1 MIDPAAAAS
10 PSDART
16 APPHSPPNSP
26 PAYLRGDGTPGWQLG
41 FWSLIVTQFQNAF
54 NDNAIKFLVIY
65 IIVAMNFPKDTR
77 ENLILIV
84 GALFALPFIF
94 FSMAGGNF
102 ADRYSKRSVV
112 IGTKL
117 MELFVMAVTIL
128 GLWLH
133 NLPLECA
140 AVFLISSQSALFGP
154 SKYGLLPELV
164 PERKLSWANGIIE
177 LGTFLGSIVA
187 VMAAGALAERYHG
200 REQIAGFILLGCTLL
215 GLATSFGITRVPA
228 ADPSKKLRWNPIGDL
243 GAQMK
248 TILADRTLA
257 WAVMGN
263 TYLFFLAALL
273 QFTIIIYG
281 HDVLRV
287 DETHISYLQAAV
299 GIGIGIGSVAAGYL
313 SGGKIEYGLIPL
325 GALGMTIFGGLLYFE
340 APSAALSH
348 WLATTASHIGWPI
361 LERLSTF
368 FARLV
373 HLRIPDLGLLGF
385 FGGFFAVPLNAL
397 IQHRPRP
404 DQKGG
409 VIAAANF
416 WSFVGIFIAAGAYNI
431 FSARFH
437 QSAAAIFLDGAIL
450 TAVMTGYSIYLLPDS
465 LLRLVLWMATHSVY
479 RIRVEGRDNIPE
491 NGGAL
496 FVANHM
502 SLVDALLLLSSTD
515 RPIRFLIFKDIYDQ
529 PYIKPFAKMIGAIP
543 ISSQLRPRDMIHS
556 LREAS
561 DAIRNN
567 EIVCIFAEGQITRI
581 GQLLPFRRGLERI
594 MKNVDAP
601 IVPVNLDGVWGSIF
615 SYERGRFIWK
625 MPRKIPY
632 PVTVSFG
639 KPIPPAAT
647 AFEVREAVQ
656 ELQSEAYLHHKS
668 RMYTLPRSLIRTA
681 HHYPF
686 RFAMGDK
693 RRPRMTWGSAL
704 LSAIFLARRLRQ
716 TWQGQEMVGILLP
729 PSVPGALVNFAASL
743 SGKIPVNLNYTA
755 SNETLASCAEQC
767 QIATVIT
774 TKLLLEKIPLQV
786 PGKTILLE
794 EAAAAPRF
802 LERMTA
808 LLLWFLPSKLLERT
822 LSSAGKT
829 KSLDDLATIIFSS
842 GSTGEPK
849 GVMLTH
855 YNIMSNIDQMGQTFM
870 LAKGDV
876 LLGVLPF
883 FHSFG
888 FTVTLWL
895 PAVMGVGVAF
905 HPSPLDLVAVSEL
918 VRDYRVTFLLATP
931 TFLQAYTRRCL
942 PEDFGSLQFVVVG
955 AEKLPEPL
963 ALAFED
969 RFGIRPLEG
978 YGATECSP
986 VVAVNTRD
994 FRAPG
999 FRQIGAK
1006 RGRIGHPLPGVSVRI
1021 VDPDTRQRLPMD
1033 TPGLMLVRGPNV
1045 MKGYLGKPEKTAEV
1059 LQDGWYVTGDIAAQD
1074 EDGFLTITDRLS
1086 RFSKIGGEM
1095 VPHIKI
1101 EEKLQELADS
1111 AEKQFV
1117 VTGVPD
1123 GKKGERLVVLHTL
1136 APEALKPVL
1145 EKLAKSDLPNLWL
1158 PRANQFFQVD
1168 ELPHLGSGK
1177 LDLRRVHE
1185 IAQEKSSAPGEQH
1198 DA

>member
-1 MIDPAAAAS
+1 M
-10 PSDART
+10 SDATSTSST
-16 APPHSPPNSP
+16 AQSSAPHHRPEEKS
-26 PAYLRGDGTPGWQLG
+26 GWQFG

-65 IIVAMNFPKDTR
+65 IIVAMNFPKGTR
-77 ENLILIV
+77 ENLILVV

-94 FSMAGGNF
+94 FSMVGGNL

-117 MELFVMAVTIL
+117 MEIFVMAVTIL

-133 NLPLECA
+133 HLPLECA

-177 LGTFLGSIVA
+177 LGTFLGSIAA

-200 REQIAGFILLGCTLL
+200 REQLAGVILLGCTLL
-215 GLATSFGITRVPA
+215 GLATSFGITHVPA
-228 ADPSKKLRWNPIGDL
+228 ADPTKKLQWNPIGDL

-263 TYLFFLAALL
+263 SYLFFLAALL

-281 HDVLRV
+281 HDALRV

-325 GALGMTIFGGLLYFE
+325 GALGMTIFGALLYFN
-340 APSAALSH
+340 APSLMLAA
-348 WLATTASHIGWPI
+348 WLGSAAAHTGWAPFEHVSSLI
-361 LERLSTF
+361 
-368 FARLV
+368 ARLV
-373 HLRIPDLGLLGF
+373 QLRIPDLWLLGF
-385 FGGFFAVPLNAL
+385 FGGFFVVPLNAL

-404 DQKGG
+404 AQKGG

-416 WSFVGIFIAAGAYNI
+416 WSFVGIFVAAAAYNI

-450 TAVMTGYSIYLLPDS
+450 TAIMTGYSIYLLPDS
-465 LLRLVLWMATHSVY
+465 LLRLVLFMVTHSIY

-491 NGGAL
+491 SGGAL
-496 FVANHM
+496 FVSNHM
-502 SLVDALLLLSSTD
+502 SLVDALLLLASTD
-515 RPIRFLIFKDIYDQ
+515 RPIRFLMFKDIYDQ
-529 PYIKPFAKMIGAIP
+529 PHIKPFAKMIRAIP
-543 ISSQLRPRDMIHS
+543 ISSQLRPRDMIRS

-561 DAIRNN
+561 DAIRNG

-581 GQLLPFRRGLERI
+581 GQLLPFRRGMERI
-594 MKNVDAP
+594 MKGVNAP

-615 SYERGRFIWK
+615 SYERGRFLWK
-625 MPRKIPY
+625 LPRKIPY

-639 KPIPPAAT
+639 APMPASAT
-647 AFEVREAVQ
+647 AFQVREAVQ
-656 ELQSEAYLHHKS
+656 ELQSEAYRHHKS
-668 RMYTLPRSLIRTA
+668 RMNTLPRSLIRTA

-693 RRPRMTWGSAL
+693 RRPRMNWGNAL
-704 LSAIFLARRLRQ
+704 LSSIFLARRLRRV
-716 TWQGQEMVGILLP
+716 WAGQKMVGILLP
-729 PSVPGALVNFAASL
+729 PSVPGALVNFAASI
-743 SGKIPVNLNYTA
+743 SGQIPVNLNYTA
-755 SNETLASCAEQC
+755 SNETLASCAQQC
-767 QIATVIT
+767 NLKTVIT
-774 TKLLLEKIPLQV
+774 TKLLLEKLPLQV
-786 PGKTILLE
+786 PGKQILLE
-794 EAAAAPRF
+794 EIAARPR
-802 LERMTA
+802 LSEKLAA
-808 LLLWFLPSKLLERT
+808 LLLWFLPSRLLERA
-822 LSSAGKT
+822 LSAGKPQA
-829 KSLDDLATIIFSS
+829 LDDLATIIFSS

-855 YNIMSNIDQMGQTFM
+855 YNIVSNIDQMAQTFM
-870 LAKGDV
+870 LGKGDV

-895 PAVMGVGVAF
+895 PAVLGVGVAY
-905 HPSPLDLVAVSEL
+905 HPSPLDLTAVSEL
-918 VRDYRVTFLLATP
+918 VRDYQVTFLLATP

-955 AEKLPEPL
+955 AEKLLETL

-978 YGATECSP
+978 YGCTECSP

-999 FRQIGAK
+999 FRQVGSK

-1021 VDPDTRQRLPMD
+1021 IDPDTHERREVG
-1033 TPGLMLVRGPNV
+1033 TPGLLLVRGPNV
-1045 MKGYLGKPEKTAEV
+1045 MLGYLGKPEKTAEV
-1059 LQDGWYVTGDIAAQD
+1059 LQDGWYTTGDIAAED

-1101 EEKLQELADS
+1101 EEKLQELAES
-1111 AEKQFV
+1111 AEKIFV

-1136 APEALKPVL
+1136 APDALRPVL
-1145 EKLAKSDLPNLWL
+1145 EKLSSSGLPNLWI
-1158 PRANQFFQVD
+1158 PRANQFFQIE
-1168 ELPHLGSGK
+1168 ELPQLGSGK

-1185 IAQEKSSAPGEQH
+1185 VALERSGE
-1198 DA
+1198 AA